1 MYILS
6 YIGVFVVGFVF
17 YNFLRRLGKELPIL
31 ELVLFVAGLQWIVGA
46 FIAYRIKIAHYKYYM
61 YVDETTYMNFVVPA
75 YIIFSVITLYFTKI
89 KRIKVA
95 SIEYLSE
102 YSKLAVILFGIGF
115 IFDLIET
122 LPEQLGF
129 VLYFVRSLKF
139 VGAIALFFSPIKWHR
154 YFLYFAL
161 FLLIGQALNSGMFHE
176 FLLWSM
182 FFYMFW
188 ALKKATSAKFNL
200 VILLI
205 GFIFGTTIQAVK
217 SDFRAFVW
225 NGFSGNKLGLF
236 INILNNK
243 LSTELADNSDEQQ
256 NLNVRLNQGWIISA
270 IMYNVPKREE
280 HAYGRT
286 IFESLEAA
294 AIPRF
299 LNPEKKKAGG
309 VENFKKY
316 TGLPLAKNTSMGISI
331 IGEAYANFGVYG
343 GILFMGVWAL
353 FLGCVWVFLID
364 KVNFN
369 PKWLFVLPL
378 VFIQVVK
385 AETEF
390 SVVLNHLVKSIIFI
404 FILFHFTSV
413 LMKLRIPDESKD

>member
-1 MYILS
+1 MVLIS
-6 YIGVFVVGFVF
+6 WVGLLLVGYVLYRFITT
-17 YNFLRRLGKELPIL
+17 LGKNIPIVELIL
-31 ELVLFVAGLQWIVGA
+31 LIAGLQWIVGA
-46 FIAYRIKIAHYKYYM
+46 FIAYRIRIAHYKYYM

-75 YIIFSVITLYFTKI
+75 YIMFSVITLYFTKI
-89 KRIKVA
+89 RRIKGA
-95 SIEYLSE
+95 SIECLSE

-115 IFDLIET
+115 ISDLIET
-122 LPEQLGF
+122 IPEQLRF
-129 VLYFVRSLKF
+129 VLYFVTSLKY
-139 VGAIALFFSPIKWHR
+139 VGAIALFFSRIKWHR
-154 YFLYFAL
+154 YFLYVAL

-205 GFIFGTTIQAVK
+205 GFAFGTTIQAVK

-243 LSTELADNSDEQQ
+243 LSTELADNSDEQE

-270 IMYNVPKREE
+270 IMHNVPKREE

-286 IFESLEAA
+286 IYESLEAA
-294 AIPRF
+294 VIPRF
-299 LNPEKKKAGG
+299 LNSEKKKAGG
-309 VENFKKY
+309 VENFKKF

-353 FLGCVWVFLID
+353 FLGCVWIFLID
-364 KVNFN
+364 KVTFN

-404 FILFHFTSV
+404 FVLFHSTSF
-413 LMKLRIPDESKD
+413 LMKLRISDESKD